1 MKQIPFARGVGLG
14 ISVGVAHGQM
24 GEDALGDVMQSMAEG
39 EIQVLVCT
47 KSKVGKTI
55 KAVSDV
61 MEDLTDAIGL

>member
-1 MKQIPFARGVGLG
+1 MKQISFARSVGLG
-14 ISVGVAHGQM
+14 ISVGVALGMAMHGKRKH
-24 GEDALGDVMQSMAEG
+24 
-39 EIQVLVCT
+39 VLA

>member
-1 MKQIPFARGVGLG
+1 M
-14 ISVGVAHGQM
+14 GVALGMAMHGKRKH
-24 GEDALGDVMQSMAEG
+24 
-39 EIQVLVCT
+39 VLA

>member
-14 ISVGVAHGQM
+14 ISVGI
-24 GEDALGDVMQSMAEG
+24 DLGMAMNG
-39 EIQVLVCT
+39 KRKHVLA

>member
-1 MKQIPFARGVGLG
+1 MKQIPFMRGIGLG
-14 ISVGVAHGQM
+14 IGVGVA
-24 GEDALGDVMQSMAEG
+24 LGMTMNGKRKHMLA
-39 EIQVLVCT
+39 

>member
-1 MKQIPFARGVGLG
+1 MTTKKEADWNETDSLCKRRRPG
-14 ISVGVAHGQM
+14 ISVGVALGMAMHGKRKH
-24 GEDALGDVMQSMAEG
+24 
-39 EIQVLVCT
+39 VLA

>member
-14 ISVGVAHGQM
+14 ISVGVALGL
-24 GEDALGDVMQSMAEG
+24 ALPGKRKH
-39 EIQVLVCT
+39 VLA

>member
-14 ISVGVAHGQM
+14 ISGVV
-24 GEDALGDVMQSMAEG
+24 ALGMAMHG
-39 EIQVLVCT
+39 KRKHVLA

>member
-14 ISVGVAHGQM
+14 ISVGVA
-24 GEDALGDVMQSMAEG
+24 L
-39 EIQVLVCT
+39 
-47 KSKVGKTI
+47 GKTI

>member
-14 ISVGVAHGQM
+14 ISVGVALGMAMHGKRKR
-24 GEDALGDVMQSMAEG
+24 
-39 EIQVLVCT
+39 VLA

-61 MEDLTDAIGL
+61 IEDLTDAIGL

>member
-14 ISVGVAHGQM
+14 ISVGA
-24 GEDALGDVMQSMAEG
+24 ALGMAMHG
-39 EIQVLVCT
+39 KRKHVLA